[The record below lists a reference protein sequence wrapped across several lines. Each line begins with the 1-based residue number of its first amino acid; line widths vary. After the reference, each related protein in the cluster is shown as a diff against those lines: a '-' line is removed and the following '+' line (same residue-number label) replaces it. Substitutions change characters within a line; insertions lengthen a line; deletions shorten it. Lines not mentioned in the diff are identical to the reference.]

1 MKSFNHVVLV
11 GNVGKEPVERTV
23 TTEKNE
29 EVKVCQFS
37 LAVDEGKDKD
47 KTLWLSVVAWRR
59 LAEQVKT
66 YVGKGDLVLV
76 EGKLSVRAYT
86 DNESRERTA
95 VEVIAGDIRF
105 LQAKQAKHET
115 PLEHPTP
122 SEPAVT
128 AAA

>member
-11 GNVGKEPVERTV
+11 GNVGREPVERTV

-37 LAVDEGKDKD
+37 LAVDAGKDKE
-47 KTLWLSVVAWRR
+47 TLWLSIVAWRR
-59 LAEQVKT
+59 LAEQVKS
-66 YVGKGDLVLV
+66 YVHTGDLVLV
-76 EGKLSVRAYT
+76 EGKLSVRSYT

-105 LQAKQAKHET
+105 LQAKQATHET
-115 PLEHPTP
+115 TNAHPAEP
-122 SEPAVT
+122 EPAVT

>member
-23 TTEKNE
+23 TTEKHE

-37 LAVDEGKDKD
+37 LAVSEGKDKD

-66 YVGKGDLVLV
+66 YVHKGDLVLV
-76 EGKLSVRAYT
+76 EGKLSVRPYT

-105 LQAKQAKHET
+105 LQAKQAKKET
-115 PLEHPTP
+115 TPEHTTEP
-122 SEPAVT
+122 EPAVT

>member
-1 MKSFNHVVLV
+1 MKSFNHVVLI

-29 EVKVCQFS
+29 AVKVCQFS

-47 KTLWLSVVAWRR
+47 NTLWLSVVAWRR
-59 LAEQVKT
+59 LAEQVKR
-66 YVGKGDLVLV
+66 YVHTGDLVLV

-95 VEVIAGDIRF
+95 VEVIASDIRF
-105 LQAKQAKHET
+105 LQAKQATHE
-115 PLEHPTP
+115 EAVAHPT
-122 SEPAVT
+122 EPAPAAT

>member
-11 GNVGKEPVERTV
+11 GNVGREPTLRTV
-23 TTEKNE
+23 TTEKDE

-37 LAVDEGKDKD
+37 LAVDAGKDKD
-47 KTLWLSVVAWRR
+47 NTLWLSVVAWRK

-66 YVGKGDLVLV
+66 YVHKGDLVLV

-86 DNESRERTA
+86 DHDSRERTA

-105 LQAKQAKHET
+105 LQAKQATHET
-115 PLEHPTP
+115 GNAHPA
-122 SEPAVT
+122 EPESAVT

>member
-1 MKSFNHVVLV
+1 MKSFNHVVLI

-29 EVKVCQFS
+29 AVKVCQFS

-47 KTLWLSVVAWRR
+47 NTLWLSVVAWRR
-59 LAEQVKT
+59 LAEQVKR
-66 YVGKGDLVLV
+66 YVHTGDLVLV

-95 VEVIAGDIRF
+95 VEVIASDIRF
-105 LQAKQAKHET
+105 LQAKHET
-115 PLEHPTP
+115 PIKHPTP

>member
-23 TTEKNE
+23 TTEKDE
-29 EVKVCQFS
+29 AVKVCQFS
-37 LAVDEGKDKD
+37 LAVDAGKDKE
-47 KTLWLSVVAWRR
+47 TLWLSVVAWRR

-66 YVGKGDLVLV
+66 YVHTGDLVLV
-76 EGKLSVRAYT
+76 EGKLSVHSYT
-86 DNESRERTA
+86 DNTSVERTA
-95 VEVIAGDIRF
+95 VEVIASDIRF
-105 LQAKQAKHET
+105 LQAKQATHET
-115 PLEHPTP
+115 ALEHPTP

>member
-11 GNVGKEPVERTV
+11 GNVGREPALRTV
-23 TTEKNE
+23 TTEKDE

-37 LAVDEGKDKD
+37 LAVDAGKDKD
-47 KTLWLSVVAWRR
+47 NTLWLSVVAWRR

-66 YVGKGDLVLV
+66 YVHTGDLVLV

-86 DNESRERTA
+86 DTESRERTA
-95 VEVIAGDIRF
+95 VEVIASDIRF

-115 PLEHPTP
+115 AHEHPTP
-122 SEPAVT
+122 AEPAVP

>member
-11 GNVGKEPVERTV
+11 GNVGREPVERTV

-37 LAVDEGKDKD
+37 LAVDAGKDKE
-47 KTLWLSVVAWRR
+47 TLWLSIVAWRR
-59 LAEQVKT
+59 LAEQVKS
-66 YVGKGDLVLV
+66 YVHTGDLVLV
-76 EGKLSVRAYT
+76 EGKLSVRSYT

-105 LQAKQAKHET
+105 LQAKQATHET
-115 PLEHPTP
+115 TNAHPAEP
-122 SEPAVT
+122 EPAVT
-128 AAA
+128 AAV